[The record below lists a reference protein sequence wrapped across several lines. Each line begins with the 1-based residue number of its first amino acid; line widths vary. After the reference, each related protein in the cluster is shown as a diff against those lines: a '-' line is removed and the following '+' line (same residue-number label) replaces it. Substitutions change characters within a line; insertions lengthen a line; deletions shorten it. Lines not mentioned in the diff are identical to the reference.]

1 MKDVKIVFVDLDG
14 TLRDSEGNIS
24 ERSVKIMKKLK
35 DIGIYVVFTTGR
47 NVDYTVKL
55 AKQFNPSSYVITSNG
70 AEVYNYLNNRIVF
83 KNPIMYKDL
92 EYLDTLIEKY
102 NVYFL
107 TNSFDKRYTNRD
119 FDNIG
124 KNIISKL
131 TDYDGEINQIVV
143 QSFDKDILNKFKEEI
158 DNYPT
163 LKVINRSNPNLDDN
177 LLSYLDIVN
186 SDCSKGNAIKELCEF
201 LNIKLENT
209 MAIGD
214 SINDKDMLEVCTYKV
229 AMGNASDEIKNLSNY
244 ITVSND
250 QDGVSVVLE
259 RLYNELIK

>member
-107 TNSFDKRYTNRD
+107 TIYYKS
-119 FDNIG
+119 
-124 KNIISKL
+124 ISK
-131 TDYDGEINQIVV
+131 VV
-143 QSFDKDILNKFKEEI
+143 N
-158 DNYPT
+158 
-163 LKVINRSNPNLDDN
+163 N
-177 LLSYLDIVN
+177 LLITNL
-186 SDCSKGNAIKELCEF
+186 K
-201 LNIKLENT
+201 T
-209 MAIGD
+209 MIIQK
-214 SINDKDMLEVCTYKV
+214 SR
-229 AMGNASDEIKNLSNY
+229 
-244 ITVSND
+244 
-250 QDGVSVVLE
+250 VL
-259 RLYNELIK
+259 